1 VVISTAVTS
10 VPAAAAGPREAADD
24 ALDAARYAA
33 VPPLMESLL
42 HDVRNPLNALAINLE
57 VLTEKLKGEDGEVPP
72 GQAKNLRAMREQV
85 ARVDGI
91 LRQFAEF
98 LVHRGGSGAGEA
110 SLSETLERVLAVL
123 GHEGRRRRVKVQP
136 QIEAGLNVRLADLSE
151 LGFLLLQPVL
161 RAFERAEAGSEVA
174 IVARGE
180 GARVVLEVVEA
191 TDISA
196 ERAPG
201 TVAGLERA
209 CARLDVELQ
218 LRGGTCRLVF
228 PRA

>member
-1 VVISTAVTS
+1 MVISTAVTS
-10 VPAAAAGPREAADD
+10 APAVTGASDD

-33 VPPLMESLL
+33 VAPLMESLL

-57 VLTEKLKGEDGEVPP
+57 VLNEKLKGEDGEVPP

-85 ARVDGI
+85 TRVDGI

-110 SLSETLERVLAVL
+110 NLSETLERVLAVL
-123 GHEGRRRRVKVQP
+123 GHEGRRRRIKVQP
-136 QIEAGLNVRLADLSE
+136 QIEAGLMVRLADLAE
-151 LGFLLLQPVL
+151 LPFLLLQPVL
-161 RAFERAEAGSEVA
+161 RAFERAEAGSEVSV
-174 IVARGE
+174 VARGE

-196 ERAPG
+196 EKAPG

>member
-1 VVISTAVTS
+1 LVISTAVTS
-10 VPAAAAGPREAADD
+10 APAVTGPGDD
-24 ALDAARYAA
+24 TLDAARYAA

-57 VLTEKLKGEDGEVPP
+57 VLNEKLKGEDGEVPA

-85 ARVDGI
+85 TRVDGI

-123 GHEGRRRRVKVQP
+123 GHESRRRRIKVQP

-151 LGFLLLQPVL
+151 LGFLLLQPLL

-174 IVARGE
+174 VVARAE

-196 ERAPG
+196 EKAPG
-201 TVAGLERA
+201 AVAGLERA

>member
-1 VVISTAVTS
+1 LVISTAVTS
-10 VPAAAAGPREAADD
+10 VPAAQAGSDD
-24 ALDAARYAA
+24 VLDAARYAA

-57 VLTEKLKGEDGEVPP
+57 VLNEKLKGEDGEVPP

-98 LVHRGGSGAGEA
+98 LVHRGGGAGEA
-110 SLSETLERVLAVL
+110 SLSETLERVLSVL
-123 GHEGRRRRVKVQP
+123 GHEGRRRRIKVQP
-136 QIEAGLNVRLADLSE
+136 AIEPGLSVRLEDLSE

-161 RAFERAEAGSEVA
+161 RAYERSEAGSEVSV
-174 IVARGE
+174 VARGE

-191 TDISA
+191 TDITA

-201 TVAGLERA
+201 AVAGLERA
-209 CARLDVELQ
+209 CARLGVELQ

-228 PRA
+228 ARA

>member
-1 VVISTAVTS
+1 M
-10 VPAAAAGPREAADD
+10 
-24 ALDAARYAA
+24 LDAARYAA
-33 VPPLMESLL
+33 VPPLVESLL

-57 VLTEKLKGEDGEVPP
+57 VLNEKLKGEDGEVPA

-98 LVHRGGSGAGEA
+98 LVHRAGPSGEA

-123 GHEGRRRRVKVQP
+123 GHEGRRRRIKVQP
-136 QIEAGLNVRLADLSE
+136 AVEAGLNVRLADLSE

-174 IVARGE
+174 VVARGE

-191 TDISA
+191 TDIA
-196 ERAPG
+196 QERAPG
-201 TVAGLERA
+201 AVAGLERA
-209 CARLDVELQ
+209 CARLGVELQ

-228 PRA
+228 SRA

>member
-1 VVISTAVTS
+1 MVISTAVTS

-85 ARVDGI
+85 TRVDGI

-174 IVARGE
+174 VVARGE

>member
-1 VVISTAVTS
+1 MVISTAVTS
-10 VPAAAAGPREAADD
+10 VSDAQAGGDEV
-24 ALDAARYAA
+24 LDAARYAA
-33 VPPLMESLL
+33 VPPLVESLL

-57 VLTEKLKGEDGEVPP
+57 VLNEKLKGEDGEVPA

-98 LVHRGGSGAGEA
+98 LVHRAGPSGEA

-123 GHEGRRRRVKVQP
+123 GHEGRRRRIKVQP
-136 QIEAGLNVRLADLSE
+136 AVEAGLNVRLADLSE

-174 IVARGE
+174 VVARGE

-191 TDISA
+191 TDIA
-196 ERAPG
+196 QERAPG
-201 TVAGLERA
+201 AVAGLERA
-209 CARLDVELQ
+209 CARLGVELQ

-228 PRA
+228 SRA

>member
-1 VVISTAVTS
+1 MVISTAVTS
-10 VPAAAAGPREAADD
+10 VPAAPQGPDEV
-24 ALDAARYAA
+24 LDAARYAA

-91 LRQFAEF
+91 LRQFSEF
-98 LVHRGGSGAGEA
+98 LVHRGGSAGEA

-123 GHEGRRRRVKVQP
+123 GHEGRRRRIKVQAA
-136 QIEAGLNVRLADLSE
+136 IEPGLGVRLPDVSE

-161 RAFERAEAGSEVA
+161 RAFERGEAGSEVCIA
-174 IVARGE
+174 ARGE
-180 GARVVLEVVEA
+180 GSRVVLEVVEA
-191 TDISA
+191 ADIPAQRSA
-196 ERAPG
+196 GA
-201 TVAGLERA
+201 VAGLERA
-209 CARLDVELQ
+209 CARLGVELQ
-218 LRGGTCRLVF
+218 LRGGTCRLIF

>member
-1 VVISTAVTS
+1 LVISTAVTS
-10 VPAAAAGPREAADD
+10 VPAAQASSDD
-24 ALDAARYAA
+24 VLDAARYAA
-33 VPPLMESLL
+33 VPPLMESML

-57 VLTEKLKGEDGEVPP
+57 VLNEKLKGEDGEVPP

-98 LVHRGGSGAGEA
+98 LVHRGGSAGEA

-123 GHEGRRRRVKVQP
+123 GHEGRRRRIKVQP
-136 QIEAGLNVRLADLSE
+136 AIEPGLSVRLEDLSE

-161 RAFERAEAGSEVA
+161 RAFERSEAGSEVA

-180 GARVVLEVVEA
+180 GTRVVLEVVEA
-191 TDISA
+191 TDITAGRSPA
-196 ERAPG
+196 A
-201 TVAGLERA
+201 VAGLERA
-209 CARLDVELQ
+209 CARLGVELQ

-228 PRA
+228 ARA

>member
-1 VVISTAVTS
+1 MTS
-10 VPAAAAGPREAADD
+10 VSDAQAGGDEV
-24 ALDAARYAA
+24 LDAARYAA
-33 VPPLMESLL
+33 VPPLVESLL

-57 VLTEKLKGEDGEVPP
+57 VLNEKLKGEDGEVPA

-98 LVHRGGSGAGEA
+98 LVHRAGPSGEA

-123 GHEGRRRRVKVQP
+123 GHEGRRRRIKVQP
-136 QIEAGLNVRLADLSE
+136 AVEAGLNVRLADLSE

-174 IVARGE
+174 VVARGE

-191 TDISA
+191 TDIA
-196 ERAPG
+196 QERAPG
-201 TVAGLERA
+201 AVAGLERA
-209 CARLDVELQ
+209 CARLGVELQ

-228 PRA
+228 SRA